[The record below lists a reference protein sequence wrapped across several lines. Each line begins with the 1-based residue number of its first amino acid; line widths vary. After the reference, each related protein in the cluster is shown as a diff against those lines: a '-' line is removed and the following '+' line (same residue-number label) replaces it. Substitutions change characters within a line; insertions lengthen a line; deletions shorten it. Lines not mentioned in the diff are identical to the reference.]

1 MLKQKY
7 SLTFFT
13 VLLFFVLS
21 SCASI
26 STNNLKNKEIYINYD
41 TSNKNKEYIIEN
53 LLLDQKRFNAVFNEE
68 SGLKIKNDLLS
79 SNLLY
84 FCNSVEKDQQIQI
97 EKNLF
102 KKENNEEN
110 TFVIYSKDFL
120 SYINELRINYPNV
133 NYYEINEKSY
143 ELFSNKILNIDSSII
158 RSKEI
163 QKLDFGIEI
172 THEPRRRQDLQR
184 IYFVI
189 SYSEAKSLIPIFISN
204 ALDVDY
210 YGTSRILIEAPNV
223 KKISDFEGLFIPI
236 PEEFFKIISE
246 KNPTNSLKQEY
257 EKLLISDLLVIE
269 QYLQTNKKIKN
280 LKLNSGYVSNNQSCL
295 RRDMPILQ
303 IKPENI

>member
-133 NYYEINEKSY
+133 KYYEINEKS
-143 ELFSNKILNIDSSII
+143 S
-158 RSKEI
+158 
-163 QKLDFGIEI
+163 
-172 THEPRRRQDLQR
+172 
-184 IYFVI
+184 
-189 SYSEAKSLIPIFISN
+189 
-204 ALDVDY
+204 
-210 YGTSRILIEAPNV
+210 
-223 KKISDFEGLFIPI
+223 
-236 PEEFFKIISE
+236 
-246 KNPTNSLKQEY
+246 
-257 EKLLISDLLVIE
+257 
-269 QYLQTNKKIKN
+269 
-280 LKLNSGYVSNNQSCL
+280 
-295 RRDMPILQ
+295 
-303 IKPENI
+303 

>member
-172 THEPRRRQDLQR
+172 THEPRRRQDL
-184 IYFVI
+184 
-189 SYSEAKSLIPIFISN
+189 SLIH
-204 ALDVDY
+204 
-210 YGTSRILIEAPNV
+210 
-223 KKISDFEGLFIPI
+223 
-236 PEEFFKIISE
+236 ISE
-246 KNPTNSLKQEY
+246 PTRPY
-257 EKLLISDLLVIE
+257 
-269 QYLQTNKKIKN
+269 
-280 LKLNSGYVSNNQSCL
+280 
-295 RRDMPILQ
+295 
-303 IKPENI
+303 

>member
-13 VLLFFVLS
+13 VMLFFVLS
-21 SCASI
+21 GCASI
-26 STNNLKNKEIYINYD
+26 STNNSKIKEIYINYN
-41 TSNKNKEYIIEN
+41 TSKKNKEYIIEN
-53 LLLDQKRFNAVFNEE
+53 LLLDQKKFNAVFNEE

-143 ELFSNKILNIDSSII
+143 ELFSNKILNI
-158 RSKEI
+158 E
-163 QKLDFGIEI
+163 
-172 THEPRRRQDLQR
+172 
-184 IYFVI
+184 
-189 SYSEAKSLIPIFISN
+189 
-204 ALDVDY
+204 
-210 YGTSRILIEAPNV
+210 
-223 KKISDFEGLFIPI
+223 
-236 PEEFFKIISE
+236 
-246 KNPTNSLKQEY
+246 
-257 EKLLISDLLVIE
+257 
-269 QYLQTNKKIKN
+269 
-280 LKLNSGYVSNNQSCL
+280 
-295 RRDMPILQ
+295 RRDMLWID
-303 IKPENI
+303 

>member
-21 SCASI
+21 SCVSI

-133 NYYEINEKSY
+133 NYYEINERSY
-143 ELFSNKILNIDSSII
+143 E
-158 RSKEI
+158 
-163 QKLDFGIEI
+163 
-172 THEPRRRQDLQR
+172 
-184 IYFVI
+184 
-189 SYSEAKSLIPIFISN
+189 IF
-204 ALDVDY
+204 
-210 YGTSRILIEAPNV
+210 
-223 KKISDFEGLFIPI
+223 
-236 PEEFFKIISE
+236 
-246 KNPTNSLKQEY
+246 
-257 EKLLISDLLVIE
+257 
-269 QYLQTNKKIKN
+269 
-280 LKLNSGYVSNNQSCL
+280 
-295 RRDMPILQ
+295 
-303 IKPENI
+303 